1 MTIESRSKNVFL
13 LEPQSL
19 AGWYRGRPTRRER
32 EREKEYMVLHRK
44 WSNVSK
50 TYTKMELR
58 YCI

>member
-1 MTIESRSKNVFL
+1 MTMESRSKNVFSL
-13 LEPQSL
+13 GPQSL

-32 EREKEYMVLHRK
+32 EREYMVLHRK